1 MGQGDKAGEVAVEER
16 GEPGGQAVEEREEAP
31 KKKGEACG
39 KVGRDS
45 RSVGS
50 SCWEQKEVAEE
61 VQGSWEPGVFPKG
74 K

>member
-16 GEPGGQAVEEREEAP
+16 GEPGGQAVEKREETP

-39 KVGRDS
+39 KVGRD

-61 VQGSWEPGVFPKG
+61 VQGTRGFPKG
-74 K
+74 E